1 MGFVKG
7 RIGKALRRELDSIK
21 LQRDLFLL
29 LRMLEKFL
37 HFSLNVETEKKYKEK
52 VSTTVLTAIFIEN
65 SYGYKYSLRIC
76 LKLFS
81 NPI

>member
-1 MGFVKG
+1 MWNQWIRFYQIAKRFVF
-7 RIGKALRRELDSIK
+7 IIK
-21 LQRDLFLL
+21 DAWKVFTFFFKCGNGQ
-29 LRMLEKFL
+29 KF
-37 HFSLNVETEKKYKEK
+37 KEK

>member
-1 MGFVKG
+1 
-7 RIGKALRRELDSIK
+7 
-21 LQRDLFLL
+21 
-29 LRMLEKFL
+29 MLEKFL

-52 VSTTVLTAIFIEN
+52 VSTTVLTAMFIEN

-81 NPI
+81 NPIPKKKPSNYKSCVQTNIS

>member
-1 MGFVKG
+1 MWNPWIRFYQIAKRFVF
-7 RIGKALRRELDSIK
+7 IIK
-21 LQRDLFLL
+21 DAW
-29 LRMLEKFL
+29 KIIL

-52 VSTTVLTAIFIEN
+52 VSTTVLTAMFIEN